1 MRYFAIAAATTLS
14 LALGATVSNAQH
26 YRRTVQ
32 ATVDTVDVQSRI
44 LELKRPEGFFI
55 RLHVPESFTNLA
67 TIKVGDTV
75 NCTYYENVIR
85 KIDKAGGEVAKRE
98 PVTPPKTAAEAHE
111 NPDLIRKVTATVT
124 AIDTKLGNL
133 SFTDVATDRL
143 YSARTETP
151 DMLKKV
157 KVGDKVDLTY
167 TQATLFELK

>member
-1 MRYFAIAAATTLS
+1 MRYFAIAAATTIS

-55 RLHVPESFTNLA
+55 RLHVPESFTKLA
-67 TIKVGDTV
+67 SIKVGDSV

-85 KIDKAGGEVAKRE
+85 KIEKAGAQVSSRE
-98 PVTPPKTAAEAHE
+98 PVTPPKTAAEAHAS
-111 NPDLIRKVTATVT
+111 PDLVRKVTATIT
-124 AIDTKLGNL
+124 AVDTKLGNL
-133 SFTDVATDRL
+133 SFTDAANDRL
-143 YSARTETP
+143 YSARAETP

-157 KVGDKVDLTY
+157 KIGDKVDLTY